1 MNRAHSMKEILKQS
15 SWLFTAQFFT
25 KSISFFYTIYL
36 ARILGVSDF
45 GLLTVALAYFS
56 IISSISDFGFN
67 RFLIREIAR
76 DKIKIQEL
84 IWNIA
89 ILRLTLTSILFAVFS
104 VVLYILDPDKMRV
117 SLILLAVLAILPQSI
132 ALTFDAVFVG
142 LRKLQFSAISL
153 IFSGLT
159 TVAVGIFL
167 VSRGF
172 GPTGAVNAIIF
183 GQVIYVFV
191 LFFYLFKHQGVTLSS
206 IKLPILKQT
215 IVGSL
220 PYGLLGILGL
230 LYFRVD
236 AIILSYFR
244 GSFETG
250 VYGAAY
256 RFLEAATLIP
266 YAFFASLFPV
276 LAKAHDLSPASV
288 KQLYFKSLKIMVL
301 LGTVLALA
309 YFFILP
315 QVFNIFLPDYL
326 PSVGAIK
333 ILALAIPLMFLHT
346 PAVALLFSTDKYL
359 KQVLFL
365 SALILGFNIVVNLV
379 FIPQYGFLAA
389 SWITVISEAL
399 SFLVFFMFVK
409 FQILERKHQ

>member
-1 MNRAHSMKEILKQS
+1 MKEILKQS
-15 SWLFTAQFFT
+15 SWLFTAQFLT
-25 KSISFFYTIYL
+25 RTISFFYTIYL

-56 IISSISDFGFN
+56 IISSISDLGFN

-76 DKIKIQEL
+76 DKIKVQEL

-89 ILRLTLTSILFAVFS
+89 MLRLTLTSILFAIFS

-153 IFSGLT
+153 FLSGLT
-159 TVAVGIFL
+159 TVMVGIFL

-172 GPTGAVNAIIF
+172 GPIGAVNAIIF
-183 GQVIYVFV
+183 GQLIYLFV
-191 LFFYLFKHQGVTLSS
+191 LFFLFFKHQGVTFSS
-206 IKLPILKQT
+206 IKLPILKQA
-215 IVGSL
+215 IAGSL

-250 VYGAAY
+250 IYGVAY
-256 RFLEAATLIP
+256 RFLEAATFIP
-266 YAFFASLFPV
+266 YAFFSSLFPV

-288 KQLYFKSLKIMVL
+288 KQLYFKSLTIMVL
-301 LGTVLALA
+301 AGFVLAA
-309 YFFILP
+309 VYFFILP
-315 QVFNIFLPDYL
+315 QVFNMFLPDYL
-326 PSVGAIK
+326 PSVGVVK

-346 PAVALLFSTDKYL
+346 PAVAVLFSTDKYL
-359 KQVLFL
+359 KKVLLL
-365 SALILGFNIVVNLV
+365 SALILGFNIVVNLI
-379 FIPQYGFLAA
+379 FIPWYGFLAA
-389 SWITVISEAL
+389 AWITVISEAL
-399 SFLVFFMFVK
+399 SFIVFFLFTK
-409 FQILERKHQ
+409 FQILDKNHQ